1 VKSGPHPRF
10 QIFALSAAAMTLLM
24 SLLVIA
30 LTLLVDYD
38 DARGYVYAWVPSR
51 RSDRFTIDFFS
62 SVMWKLRIVAGFGL
76 ILGTATGTFNRQ
88 VASLLAMAWA
98 ELTAFLRA
106 CWVDSKAA
114 LQSESR
120 LHTWSLAAMILI
132 GTVLRIVY
140 IDQPIRNDE
149 AYTFIEYVSRPFI
162 VVASWYNVP
171 NNHVLHS
178 IFARIC
184 YLLFGHHEWAIRLP
198 AFVAGILLIPA
209 IYIVSRLLY
218 DSRTA
223 LLGAALTASSSI
235 LIEYSTNARGYTIIG
250 LVFLALLA
258 VGILALRNPGYGV
271 WIVFAALLTAGFYT
285 VPVMAYSAGVVVL
298 WMLLLANTGDA
309 TIGSRK
315 LFVRLML
322 ACFGGM
328 VLTVLLYAPVIAAN
342 GIGALISNR
351 FVTPLSLGQFIT
363 GLPDSLGATWLQ
375 WTRDMPLAM
384 TAVLVVGFTVSTLLH
399 RKIARQSW
407 RIVVPT
413 VVWIGALLLF
423 QRVVPFIRVWLFLLP
438 IASMIAASGVVLVIN
453 KLGKMW
459 AVGKR
464 LDPYIYPILAL
475 TLTVFL
481 GVRVITSG
489 SILRSDETGTFSAAQ
504 PTAEYLASVLRSG
517 DRVVANNPVDSPL
530 IYTFQQMG
538 LSADYVVYADSVL
551 ATANRVFFVTCDDQS
566 LDYVYLAHPLARELL
581 TQPEMVCRIG
591 NGIVHI
597 AYPRTD

>member
-1 VKSGPHPRF
+1 VKSGPHPRV
-10 QIFALSAAAMTLLM
+10 QILVLLAAAMTLLI
-24 SLLVIA
+24 SLLVVV
-30 LTLLVDYD
+30 LTLLVDFD
-38 DARGYVYAWVPSR
+38 DARGYVYSWVPSR
-51 RSDRFTIDFFS
+51 RSDRFTTGFFN
-62 SVMWKLRIVAGFGL
+62 SVMWKLRLVGAFGV
-76 ILGTATGTFNRQ
+76 ILGMAVGTFSRQ
-88 VASLLAMAWA
+88 VASLLAMVRV
-98 ELTAFLRA
+98 ELTGFLYS

-114 LQSESR
+114 LRAESR

-132 GTVLRIVY
+132 GAVLRIVY
-140 IDQPIRNDE
+140 LDQPIRNDE

-162 VVASWYNVP
+162 VIASWYNVP

-178 IFARIC
+178 IIARFGYI
-184 YLLFGHHEWAIRLP
+184 LFGHHEWAIRLP

-209 IYIVSRLLY
+209 TYIVSRLLY

-250 LVFLALLA
+250 LLFLGLLA

-271 WIVFAALLTAGFYT
+271 WILFATILTAGFYT

-328 VLTVLLYAPVIAAN
+328 VITVLLYVPVIVAN
-342 GIGALISNR
+342 GIGALTSNR
-351 FVTPLSLGQFIT
+351 FVTPLSLGQFVT

-375 WTRDMPLAM
+375 WTRDIPLAM

-407 RIVVPT
+407 RIVLPT

-438 IASMIAASGVVLVIN
+438 VAIMIAASGVVLVIN

-459 AVGKR
+459 AFGR
-464 LDPYIYPILAL
+464 HAGPYVYPILSL

-481 GVRVITSG
+481 GVRVIMSG

-517 DRVVANNPVDSPL
+517 DRIVANNPVDSPL
-530 IYTFQQMG
+530 IYTFKQMG
-538 LSADYVVYADSVL
+538 LSSDYVVYADSVL
-551 ATANRVFFVTCDDQS
+551 ATANRVFFVTRDDQS